1 MRSQISVSTMSSL
14 DDQNRPTSTR
24 RSGLHQEIF
33 LTLVLLL
40 GAALLFG
47 GFLFLRYAEQNLLES
62 HLRLLVQGTQAAA
75 RDMARG
81 GELKGDPSLMQQ
93 LQTDLAAESWWLYNR
108 NLQLVGSVTKDQTGP
123 LDATRLRGLLLQRD
137 DLLDVSW
144 PGLLGL
150 VGASEERIEAT
161 VATPVGLPSSAT
173 GLLVVRFSLEPIRE
187 QLLGA
192 QRWVFLYALAY
203 GLVLAAAGFYL
214 LRRNV
219 IQPVKNLLLA
229 TEKVTGGDLDSSLTE
244 KGPAEIADLAASFN
258 SMTTA
263 LRQSR
268 EQTEQHIGS
277 LKEANAILKNT
288 QEELVRSEKLATIG
302 HLAAGMAHEIGNPL
316 GALIGYLSLLQSELP
331 DGPEKEMA
339 VQSAA
344 EAERIDRLVRDL
356 LDYAAPG
363 QSNPEAIEPWQ
374 VVLDTLEMLNTQGAL
389 KGLQL
394 QFETGIQLPMVAID
408 RHKLTQVLV
417 NLLLNSRDSCGANG
431 MIQLSGHVTESQV
444 VLNVT
449 DNGDGMSPEVQA
461 KLFEPFFTTK
471 APGKGR
477 GLGLAVCQ
485 RVISEAEGE
494 ITVVSEV
501 GQGSCF
507 SIVLPAVGE
516 NNE

>member
-1 MRSQISVSTMSSL
+1 MPDQDYQNHSTS
-14 DDQNRPTSTR
+14 RR

-47 GFLFLRYAEQNLLES
+47 GVLFLRFAEQNLLES
-62 HLRLLVQGTQAAA
+62 HLKLLVQGTRATA
-75 RDMARG
+75 RAMVQ
-81 GELKGDPSLMQQ
+81 GDEPKVDQVLLQQ
-93 LQTDLAAESWWLYNR
+93 LQTDLHADSWWLYNHS
-108 NLQLVGSVTKDQTGP
+108 LQLVGSVSRDDSTP
-123 LDATRLRGLLLQRD
+123 LDATRLRGLLQQRD
-137 DLLDVSW
+137 DALEVAW

-150 VGASEERIEAT
+150 IGASEERIEAT
-161 VATPVGLPSSAT
+161 VATPAGLPGSGP

-187 QLLGA
+187 RLLGA
-192 QRWVFLYALAY
+192 QRWVFFYALGY
-203 GLVLAAAGFYL
+203 GLVLAAAGFFL

-229 TEKVTGGDLDSSLTE
+229 TEKVTGGDLDTSLSE
-244 KGPAEIADLAASFN
+244 QGPAEIADLAVSFN
-258 SMTTA
+258 TMTTA

-268 EQTEQHIGS
+268 KQTEEHICS
-277 LKEANAILKNT
+277 LEEANQRLKKT
-288 QEELVRSEKLATIG
+288 QEELVRSEKLATVG

-316 GALIGYLSLLQSELP
+316 GALTGYLALLQSELP
-331 DGPEKEMA
+331 DGPEKEIA
-339 VQSAA
+339 GLSVA

-363 QSNPEAIEPWQ
+363 QIDPDPIEPWP
-374 VVLDTLEMLNTQGAL
+374 VVLDTLAMLNAQGAL
-389 KGLQL
+389 KGLQVKV
-394 QFETGIQLPMVAID
+394 ETGLQLPPVAID

-417 NLLLNSRDSCGANG
+417 NLLLNSRDSCGDKGAISLTG
-431 MIQLSGHVTESQV
+431 RVADSQV
-444 VLNVT
+444 VLDVE
-449 DNGDGMSPEVQA
+449 DNGAGISTEVQS

-485 RVISEAEGE
+485 RVIAEAGGE
-494 ITVVSEV
+494 ILVVSDL

-507 SIVLPAVGE
+507 SIALPIAGVKHG
-516 NNE
+516 